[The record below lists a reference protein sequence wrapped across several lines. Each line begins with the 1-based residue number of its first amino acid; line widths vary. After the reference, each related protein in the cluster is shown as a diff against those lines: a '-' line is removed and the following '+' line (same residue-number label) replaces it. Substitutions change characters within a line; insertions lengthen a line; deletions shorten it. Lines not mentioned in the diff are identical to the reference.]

1 MGPNVDLVVSSS
13 GFPRETEV
21 VVIGG
26 GIVGAATALSLV
38 ERGIPTVLLEKG
50 LVGAEQSSR
59 NWGWCRRTGRDVRE
73 LPLINLSMQ
82 LWDGMNARLG
92 SDTGFRI
99 TGIAYAARSEEQ
111 WQRQQ
116 RWLEEARQYGIH
128 SDALTS
134 AQLRQKLPDIDFP
147 VQGALYTALD
157 GRAEPQKAAPA
168 MVAAA
173 VAKGLNLQQHCAV
186 RTIEQTAGKV
196 GEVATERGAIRC
208 RAVVV
213 AGGAWS
219 RLLLQGCGVTLPQLK
234 VLSTAF
240 RTAPTD
246 YDPGCCI
253 SFGLVS
259 LRKRLD
265 GGLTVASS
273 SNGIADITPDSLR
286 FGARFMPAYRAER
299 QGIRLRLGQR
309 FSEELFHWRPGR
321 ADKIS
326 IYERIRVL
334 DPAIDARIVRKVAA
348 NLARVIPALAGVS
361 IEQSWGGLIDSMPD
375 AIPVISPV
383 APVSGLYLATGFSG
397 HGFGIGPGAG
407 QLMADLV
414 TGSPPSVDPHPF
426 RLARFTDGERIAAQH
441 WL

>member
-1 MGPNVDLVVSSS
+1 MGPNVDVVVSSS
-13 GFPRETEV
+13 DFPRETEV

-50 LVGAEQSSR
+50 LVAAEQSSR
-59 NWGWCRRTGRDVRE
+59 NWGWCRRTGRDLRE

-82 LWDGMNARLG
+82 LWQEMNARLG
-92 SDTGFRI
+92 RETGFRI

-111 WQRQQ
+111 WLRHQ
-116 RWLEEARQYGIH
+116 RWLEEARQYGIQGDVL
-128 SDALTS
+128 SFS
-134 AQLRQKLPDIDFP
+134 QLQQKIPELNFP
-147 VQGALYTALD
+147 VLGALCIPLD

-173 VAKGLNLQQHCAV
+173 IAKGLNVQQHCAV
-186 RTIEQTAGKV
+186 RTIGRAAGKV
-196 GEVATERGAIRC
+196 SEVVTERGTIRC

-219 RLLLQGCGVTLPQLK
+219 RLLMQGCGVTLPQLK
-234 VLSTAF
+234 VLSTVF
-240 RTAPTD
+240 RTGPTD

-273 SNGIADITPDSLR
+273 SNGVADITPDSLR
-286 FGARFMPAYRAER
+286 FAAQFMPAYRIER
-299 QGIRLRLGQR
+299 QGIRLRLGRQ
-309 FSEELFHWRPGR
+309 FVEELFRWRPSQP
-321 ADKIS
+321 DKIS

-334 DPAIDARIVRKVAA
+334 DPQIDARIVRKVAA
-348 NLARVIPALAGVS
+348 NLAQVIPALAQVP
-361 IEQSWGGLIDSMPD
+361 IAQSWGGLIDTMPD

-383 APVSGLYLATGFSG
+383 TAVSGLYLATGFSG

-414 TGSPPSVDPHPF
+414 TGSPPSVDPQPF

>member
-1 MGPNVDLVVSSS
+1 MGPNVDLVMSSS
-13 GFPRETEV
+13 EFVWETEV

-26 GIVGAATALSLV
+26 GIVGVATALSLV

-50 LVGAEQSSR
+50 VVGAEQSSR
-59 NWGWCRRTGRDVRE
+59 NWGWCRRTGRDLRE

-82 LWDGMNARLG
+82 LWENMNTRVG
-92 SDTGFRI
+92 RETGFRI
-99 TGIAYAARSEEQ
+99 TGIAYGARSEEQ
-111 WQRQQ
+111 WQRHQ
-116 RWLEEARQYGIH
+116 RWLEEARHYGVT
-128 SDALTS
+128 SDCLTPSAL
-134 AQLRQKLPDIDFP
+134 QQKLPAFNLP
-147 VQGALYTALD
+147 LHGALYTPLD

-168 MVAAA
+168 IVAAA
-173 VAKGLNLQQHCAV
+173 MDKGLNLQQHCAV
-186 RTIEQTAGKV
+186 RTIEQAAGKV
-196 GEVATERGAIRC
+196 SEVVTERGTIRC

-219 RLLLQGCGVTLPQLK
+219 RLLMQGCGVTLPQLK

-240 RTAPTD
+240 LTGPTD
-246 YDPGCCI
+246 YDPGACI
-253 SFGLVS
+253 SFGLLA

-273 SNGIADITPDSLR
+273 SNAIADITPDSAR
-286 FGARFMPAYRAER
+286 FGSQFMPAYRAER
-299 QGIRLRLGQR
+299 QGIRIRLGQR
-309 FSEELFHWRPGR
+309 FAEELFRWRPGQ

-326 IYERIRVL
+326 IYERIRIL
-334 DPAIDARIVRKVAA
+334 DPEIDPRIVQRVAA
-348 NLARVIPALAGVS
+348 DLVRVIPELAQVP
-361 IEQSWGGLIDSMPD
+361 IEQSWGGMIDTLPD

-383 APVSGLYLATGFSG
+383 TPVPGLYLATGFSG

-414 TGSPPSVDPHPF
+414 MDATPSVDPHPF
-426 RLARFTDGERIAAQH
+426 RLARFSDGERIAAQH